1 MAHRVHRTAAL
12 QLIALSILLFLVTVL
27 AGMPPGLVVLEV
39 PLLWV
44 LAFVWAGARP
54 APMATYR
61 RR

>member
-1 MAHRVHRTAAL
+1 MTARIHRAAAL
-12 QLIALSILLFLVTVL
+12 QVLAVALILFTTTIA
-27 AGMPPGLVVLEV
+27 AGMPLGLVVLEV